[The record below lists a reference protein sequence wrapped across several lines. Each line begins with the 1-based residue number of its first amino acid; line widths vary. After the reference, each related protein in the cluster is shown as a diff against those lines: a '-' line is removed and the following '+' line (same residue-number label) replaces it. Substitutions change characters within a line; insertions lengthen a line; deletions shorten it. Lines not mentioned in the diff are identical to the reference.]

1 MMRCRY
7 FCRHIGMPMF
17 NVFINFLRLFKNI
30 SAVDAA
36 IIEGELSCR
45 KITEGDVLFTEGYIC
60 REMYFICKGVLRI
73 VSQNE
78 KGSKMAYFFL
88 KENQFCSILNSFN
101 NDIPAAE
108 GIEAACDAEIIV
120 IQKKKLLTLYQKL
133 PYLEDLIT
141 GITTQALL
149 DKIQVRNS
157 YLGED
162 ASTRYRNFLLRQ
174 PDIALRVSLA
184 DIASYLGITQQSLS
198 RIRKNMR

>member
-1 MMRCRY
+1 M
-7 FCRHIGMPMF
+7 
-17 NVFINFLRLFKNI
+17 VDTFINYLRLFKNI
-30 SAVDAA
+30 PQADAA
-36 IIEGELSCR
+36 IIESELSYR
-45 KITEGDVLFTEGYIC
+45 KVIEGTVLLDEGQLC
-60 REMYFICKGVLRI
+60 REMFFIIKGVLRI

-78 KGSKMAYFFL
+78 KGNKMAYFFL

-101 NDIPAAE
+101 NNVPAIE

-120 IQKKKLLTLYQKL
+120 LKKQKLMSLYEKL
-133 PYLEDLIT
+133 PYLKELIT

-162 ASTRYRNFLLRQ
+162 ASLRYQNFLIRQ
-174 PDIALRVSLA
+174 PDIALRVSLS